1 VAFWQCH
8 VEREKRLFLKSFR
21 ASSATWFFSIARI
34 KQNLERYDGIRLTA
48 QQCWWTVTLTQRDG
62 DARAFVQ
69 RARRGERV
77 SSSATYASVD
87 VLVEL
92 MCDIP

>member
-1 VAFWQCH
+1 MPCGTGKTLVSQEFS
-8 VEREKRLFLKSFR
+8 REFRNVVFLHCAHQTK
-21 ASSATWFFSIARI
+21 
-34 KQNLERYDGIRLTA
+34 LERYDGIRLTA